1 MKRSVFTMLFEDG
14 DKGALAFN
22 TRTSAL
28 ARLDAAAAHV
38 LCAGGEGDNASET
51 VLEELGQAGFL
62 VPDGADEEADLANR
76 FLADM
81 NRADFLSLCIAP
93 TMACNL
99 RCVYCYEEHEPVR
112 MSAEV
117 EAAVLRFIERRYA
130 RYRFTSLDVLW
141 YGGEPMLEFGL
152 VKRLSERMISWCAE
166 RGVAYRARITT
177 NATLIDDA
185 AAAELARLRVT
196 EAMPTLDGLAATHD
210 ARRVRTDGSGSFEA
224 TRQGIRA
231 LAGAGIDVGVNC
243 NLDWANEEGY
253 RVLRDELAHGEG
265 CPIYASHLRNYGGW
279 CAGCGEGNAS
289 PRCSATTPATEADA
303 TAASPDLMTRDAY
316 SAELFKLYA
325 EKSPSAESLIETLT
339 PRRFFC
345 HGKMASYFVIDPEG
359 NVCRCDGFMR
369 DAGHVLFNLLDDDY
383 ELDWPEKRTLYEKNT
398 RCRGCAVM
406 PLCLGDCD
414 WEWSMFHDN
423 CSALKTT
430 IGDYVRLL
438 AAKLEERESGGANAE
453 NADKGAGQRHVRTLL
468 PPRDADGAR
477 SDAYSAFANDGIM

>member
-1 MKRSVFTMLFEDG
+1 MKHSVFTTLFEEEG
-14 DKGALAFN
+14 GGALAFN

-28 ARLDAAAAHV
+28 AELDAAARKA
-38 LCAGGEGDNASET
+38 LLEGSERT
-51 VLEELGQAGFL
+51 ADGAVLEELYQAGFL
-62 VPDGADEEADLANR
+62 VADDADEEADLAAR

-81 NRADFLSLCIAP
+81 NRTDFLSLCIAP

-117 EAAVLRFIERRYA
+117 EAAILRFIERRRA
-130 RYRFTSLDVLW
+130 RYRFSTLEVLW

-166 RGVAYRARITT
+166 HGVAYRARITT
-177 NATLIDDA
+177 NATLVDDA
-185 AAAELARLRVT
+185 AAAELSRLDVK
-196 EAMPTLDGLAATHD
+196 EAMPTIDGLAGTHD

-224 TRQGIRA
+224 TRRGIRA
-231 LAGAGIDVGVNC
+231 LSRAGIDVGVNC
-243 NLDWANEEGY
+243 NLDWANEQGY
-253 RVLRDELAHGEG
+253 QAVRDELARIEG
-265 CPIYASHLRNYGGW
+265 CAVYASHLRNYGGW
-279 CAGCGEGNAS
+279 CPGCGEG
-289 PRCSATTPATEADA
+289 SATPRACRAATAEPGSAAADA
-303 TAASPDLMTRDAY
+303 SCDLMTRDAY
-316 SAELFKLYA
+316 ASELFKLYA
-325 EKSPSAESLIETLT
+325 EKNPSAMSLIETLT

-369 DAGHVLFNLLDDDY
+369 DPAHVLFNVLDDDY
-383 ELDWPEKRTLYEKNT
+383 ELDWPETRTLYERNG

-430 IGDYVRLL
+430 LGDYVRLL
-438 AAKLEERESGGANAE
+438 AEKIREGKPAEGAGEASER
-453 NADKGAGQRHVRTLL
+453 AGQRHVRVLL
-468 PPRDADGAR
+468 PPRDVDEDAP
-477 SDAYSAFANDGIM
+477 DAYPSFADDGIM